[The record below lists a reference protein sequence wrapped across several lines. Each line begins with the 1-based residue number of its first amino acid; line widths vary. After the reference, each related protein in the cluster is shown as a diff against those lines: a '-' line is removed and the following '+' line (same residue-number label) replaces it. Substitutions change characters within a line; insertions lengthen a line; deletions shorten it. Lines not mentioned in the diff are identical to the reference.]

1 MGGRDG
7 VDLVVLD
14 AGLDDRLG
22 DDRHDR
28 LDMGTA
34 GDLGHNAA
42 VALMDLDL
50 ARHDRGHDVGPL
62 SHDGGRRL
70 VTAGLD
76 AEDTVG
82 GHEAAPSE
90 IGRSSAATRSSRSTI
105 SGESRSWSH
114 MMTASSVGRS

>member
-1 MGGRDG
+1 MASILR
-7 VDLVVLD
+7 VVD

-34 GDLGHNAA
+34 GDLGHDTAI
-42 VALMDLDL
+42 ALMDLDL
-50 ARHDRGHDVGPL
+50 LDTTEDMTSVP

-76 AEDTVG
+76 AENAVG
-82 GHEAAPSE
+82 GQRGGS
-90 IGRSSAATRSSRSTI
+90 IGDRVELSSDLIEPLPI

-114 MMTASSVGRS
+114 MMMASSVGRS